1 MSDTYTL
8 TMDAETANVVKRA
21 CELYARILFGQWE
34 ELSWEMTVRDNTF
47 AATRRENCESYLRMA
62 RCCAFPELHQ
72 DASYGV
78 WHDRTS
84 ETAWN
89 AYQAIRY
96 AIAWHDHP
104 EGGCTVNFDKPLR
117 VSDAP
122 MPKCEAVKNNADV

>member
-21 CELYARILFGQWE
+21 CELYARILFGQWD
-34 ELSWEMTVRDNTF
+34 ELSWEMTLRDKTF
-47 AATRRENCESYLRMA
+47 IDRRRDCETFLGLARAA
-62 RCCAFPELHQ
+62 AFPDLVPGQ
-72 DASYGV
+72 SYGV
-78 WHDRTS
+78 GHDRTAD
-84 ETAWN
+84 TAWN

-104 EGGCTVNFDKPLR
+104 EGGHTVNFDKPLR

-122 MPKCEAVKNNADV
+122 MPKCEVQEAQP

>member
-1 MSDTYTL
+1 MSATYTL

-21 CELYARILFGQWE
+21 CELYARILFGQWDE
-34 ELSWEMTVRDNTF
+34 ISWEMTMRDSTF
-47 AATRRENCESYLRMA
+47 IDRRNDCQRHLAEAKTAT
-62 RCCAFPELHQ
+62 FPELPPGQ
-72 DASYGV
+72 SYGV
-78 WHDRTS
+78 GHDRTAD
-84 ETAWN
+84 TAWN

-122 MPKCEAVKNNADV
+122 MPKCEVKKDE

>member
-1 MSDTYTL
+1 MSATYTL

-21 CELYARILFGQWE
+21 CELYARILFGQWDE
-34 ELSWEMTVRDNTF
+34 ISWEMTMRDSTF
-47 AATRRENCESYLRMA
+47 IDRRNDCQRHLAAAKIAT
-62 RCCAFPELHQ
+62 FPELPPGQ
-72 DASYGV
+72 SYGV
-78 WHDRTS
+78 GHDSTAD
-84 ETAWN
+84 TAWN

-122 MPKCEAVKNNADV
+122 MPKCEVKEE